1 MDLGIYWD
9 WGRYGDMP
17 GIYAGEGGEWGDR
30 VDVGR
35 DILDMGRYAG
45 ILCRYRD
52 KVGICGYTG
61 DMGRYAGDMLEIC
74 WGYAGDMTKKM
85 WGWDGMG
92 I

>member
-1 MDLGIYWD
+1 
-9 WGRYGDMP
+9 
-17 GIYAGEGGEWGDR
+17 
-30 VDVGR
+30 
-35 DILDMGRYAG
+35 MGRYAG